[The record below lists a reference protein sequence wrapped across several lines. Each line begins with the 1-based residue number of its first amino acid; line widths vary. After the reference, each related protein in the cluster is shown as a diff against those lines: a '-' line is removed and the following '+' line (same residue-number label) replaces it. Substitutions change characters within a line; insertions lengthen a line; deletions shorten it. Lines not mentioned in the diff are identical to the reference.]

1 MLDMDYVKQMKQMDD
16 LIQKA
21 RELAVAR
28 SSA

>member
-21 RELAVAR
+21 RELAAAR